1 MVSLSTTQL
10 SSKGQV
16 VIPEEIRTRLGLR
29 PGSRFV
35 VVAERGV
42 VIFKTIDAPDLG
54 EFDALVATARRRAR
68 KAGLRKA
75 DVAAAVRRARG
86 RG

>member
-1 MVSLSTTQL
+1 MVSLATTQL

-16 VIPEEIRTRLGLR
+16 VIPAEIRARLGLR

-35 VVAERGV
+35 VVAGRGA
-42 VIFKTIDAPDLG
+42 VIFKSIDAPDLG
-54 EFDALVATARRRAR
+54 EFDALVARARRQAR
-68 KAGLRKA
+68 KAGLRQR
-75 DVAAAVRRARG
+75 DVTSAVRRARG